1 MQPEK
6 NSYLNVYISIR
17 LFRPL
22 YIFFLGVDP
31 LLYLCNTDLWRVQ
44 GREIV
49 LYKSLYL
56 FVLLYG
62 CTVDICKKRERDS
75 YRGVYRF
82 KTLSSSTVRPRSSD
96 PFYVVTYYIKCVT
109 TSWTYSRRMIKLGI
123 RSLYILKANRKVG
136 ELLYW
141 NKSDIDMVIL
151 AWTWTIYPS
160 SVIYLLLCP
169 ESTIYVSIQLLL
181 FYNTKPLG
189 PPSTMTVS
197 CEENSII
204 LV

>member
-62 CTVDICKKRERDS
+62 CTIDICKKRERDS

-123 RSLYILKANRKVG
+123 RSLYILKANRGRRV
-136 ELLYW
+136 
-141 NKSDIDMVIL
+141 
-151 AWTWTIYPS
+151 
-160 SVIYLLLCP
+160 
-169 ESTIYVSIQLLL
+169 
-181 FYNTKPLG
+181 
-189 PPSTMTVS
+189 
-197 CEENSII
+197 II
-204 LV
+204 LKQIWYRYGDTGMDMDNLPLLGNISIVVSWKHYICFHSVASILQY